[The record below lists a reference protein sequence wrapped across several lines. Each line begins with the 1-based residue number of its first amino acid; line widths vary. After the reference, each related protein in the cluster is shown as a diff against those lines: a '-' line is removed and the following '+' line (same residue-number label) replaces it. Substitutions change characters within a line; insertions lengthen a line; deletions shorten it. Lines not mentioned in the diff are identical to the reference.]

1 MARFTSVPAIPT
13 SDIDVWEQR
22 FLNALR
28 QNIELLTATRSEPD
42 RASKAVLSIRSNFPY
57 PEPLRLTNFQA
68 VTQYQTPQ
76 IFVVTD
82 SFGSGIGGGTVLG
95 ILEND
100 GAKSIFDL
108 NIPTGTNLL
117 AYAQDVTALSAEVAS
132 INATLDNL
140 IQALKGR
147 A

>member
-28 QNIELLTATRSEPD
+28 QNIELLTAARSEPD

-57 PEPLRLTNFQA
+57 PEPLQFTNFQA

-76 IFVVTD
+76 IFVVVD
-82 SFGSGIGGGTVLG
+82 VGGSAISPTTLG
-95 ILEND
+95 ILQNT
-100 GAKSIFDL
+100 GVSAIFDVD
-108 NIPTGTNLL
+108 IPTGTNLL

-140 IQALKGR
+140 IQTLKGR
-147 A
+147 V